1 MKFFKNK
8 FFIISLLFIF
18 LAFIFQFFYIS
29 KSYKVDTNSYVT
41 LVKGNWILTSNEEKK
56 VLKIDQR
63 EWLKIWDVVATIW
76 DGSLAIIEWWDKS
89 ITRLAW
95 NSKILIKENYISDDL
110 GKINISF
117 ELLKWKTWSNVIT
130 IMWENSYFKQD
141 VKWVTASVR
150 WTIFETSYDN
160 DYLYVQDHQV
170 KVSNTSWQEKTI
182 QAGEWFIF
190 SSFTLDKLLELRD
203 KAWEKLNAEMDIEYY
218 KNLREELIKKYESN
232 SIINFFKNIFSSE
245 NKALSLALDWKY
257 DELNEYVWT
266 LSSEEKE
273 KVLSKLNTLMQDTN
287 FEKWE
292 NQSVYD
298 LKVSLKNILI
308 SNTEDV
314 NYKETLLK
322 YTIYDLNDMFN
333 YENINKK
340 LLESTMNLLEKNKSF
355 IDFNSDNF
363 KMSWENIE
371 LIKQFLS
378 SGNFNPLFD
387 KVKWK
392 LFEIDA
398 AWKKIVNDS
407 LNKAFEF
414 LTK

>member
-29 KSYKVDTNSYVT
+29 NSYKVDTNSYVT

-56 VLKIDQR
+56 VLKLDIK
-63 EWLKIWDVVATIW
+63 EWLKIWDVVSTIW
-76 DGSLAIIEWWDKS
+76 DDSLAVIEWWDKS

-95 NSKILIKENYISDDL
+95 NSKIIIKENYISDDL
-110 GKINISF
+110 WKINISF

-130 IMWENSYFKQD
+130 IMWDNSYFKQD
-141 VKWVTASVR
+141 IKWVTASVR

-160 DYLYVQDHQV
+160 DYLYVEDHQV
-170 KVSNTSWQEKTI
+170 NVSNTNWQEKTI
-182 QAGEWFIF
+182 SAWEWFIF
-190 SSFTLDKLLELRD
+190 SSFTLDKLIELRD
-203 KAWEKLNAEMDIEYY
+203 KTWEKLNSEMDIEYY
-218 KNLREELIKKYESN
+218 QNLREELIKKYESN

-257 DELNEYVWT
+257 DELNEYVST

-273 KVLSKLNTLMQDTN
+273 KVLSKLNTLMQSSN

-292 NQSVYD
+292 NQSIYD
-298 LKVSLKNILI
+298 LKLNIKSVLI
-308 SNTEDV
+308 DNTTDV

-322 YTIYDLNDMFN
+322 YTMYDLSEMFN

-340 LLESTMNLLEKNKSF
+340 LLESTMNLLEKNKSL
-355 IDFNSDNF
+355 IDFNSENF

-378 SGNFNPLFD
+378 WWDATPLID

-407 LNKAFEF
+407 LNKAYDF

>member
-18 LAFIFQFFYIS
+18 FAFIFQFFYIS

-56 VLKIDQR
+56 VLKIDQK
-63 EWLKIWDVVATIW
+63 EWLKIWDVVSTIW
-76 DGSLAIIEWWDKS
+76 DDSLAVIEWWDKS

-95 NSKILIKENYISDDL
+95 NSKILVKENYISDDL

-170 KVSNTSWQEKTI
+170 TVSNTSWQEKTI

-203 KAWEKLNAEMDIEYY
+203 KAWEKLNAEMDTEYY
-218 KNLREELIKKYESN
+218 KNLREELIKRYES
-232 SIINFFKNIFSSE
+232 SWISSFFRNIFSPE
-245 NKALSLALDWKY
+245 NKVVSLALSWKY
-257 DELNEYVWT
+257 DELNEYVSS
-266 LSSEEKE
+266 LSAEEKE
-273 KVLSKLNTLMQDTN
+273 KVLSSLNTLMQSSN

-292 NQSVYD
+292 NQDIYD
-298 LKVSLKNILI
+298 LKVNLKNTLI
-308 SNTEDV
+308 NNTTDQ

-340 LLESTMNLLEKNKSF
+340 LLESTMNLLEKNKEL

-363 KMSWENIE
+363 KMSWENFD
-371 LIKQFLS
+371 LIKQALVS
-378 SGNFNPLFD
+378 WDINPLFD